1 METVNSPMDSTNQAT
16 PIKLEDLKANMPLE
30 GTVSKIELF
39 GAFIDVGTKLPGLV
53 HISKLKR
60 GQVNR
65 IQDILQEGQEVQV
78 WVEKVDINSGRLELT
93 MIRPIELA
101 WKDIKPGL
109 KRKGKV
115 VRLEKFGVFVDIGA
129 ERPGLVHVSEIS
141 SDYVSDPH
149 EKIKQ
154 GDVIDVV
161 VLDTD
166 RKKRQIRLSIKDAE
180 EVEEIFEDDEP
191 EEVPLTAMEIALRKA
206 MDGPEKSEDKNVS
219 KEIKS
224 SKELK
229 SKGAQDDLLSRTLK
243 ERVKSSTDTE

>member
-1 METVNSPMDSTNQAT
+1 MDNADQAEAL
-16 PIKLEDLKANMPLE
+16 KLDDLKPNMPLE

-65 IQDILQEGQEVQV
+65 IQNILEEGQKVQV
-78 WVEKVDINSGRLELT
+78 WVEKVDTKSGRLELT

-141 SDYVSDPH
+141 SDYVADPH

-154 GDVIDVV
+154 GDEIDVV

-166 RKKRQIRLSIKDAE
+166 RTKRQIRLSIKAAE
-180 EVEEIFEDDEP
+180 EAEEIFVDDEP
-191 EEVPLTAMEIALRKA
+191 EEIPLTAMEIALRKA
-206 MDGPEKSEDKNVS
+206 MEAPEKSVDKSIS
-219 KEIKS
+219 KEPKP

-229 SKGAQDDLLSRTLK
+229 SRGAQDELLSRTLE
-243 ERVKSSTDTE
+243 ERVKSSTDIE

>member
-1 METVNSPMDSTNQAT
+1 MENANQAT
-16 PIKLEDLKANMPLE
+16 PIKLEDLKPNMPLE

-39 GAFIDVGTKLPGLV
+39 GAFIEVGAKLPGLV
-53 HISKLKR
+53 HISKLKH

-65 IQDILQEGQEVQV
+65 IQDILQEGQQVQV
-78 WVEKVDINSGRLELT
+78 WVEKVDTNSGRLELT

-109 KRKGKV
+109 KRKGTV

-154 GDVIDVV
+154 GDEIDVV

-166 RKKRQIRLSIKDAE
+166 RKKRQIRLSIKAAE
-180 EVEEIFEDDEP
+180 EVEEIFEEDEP
-191 EEVPLTAMEIALRKA
+191 EEITLTAMEIALRKA
-206 MDGPEKSEDKNVS
+206 MEGPEKPEDKIIS
-219 KEIKS
+219 KAAKP

-229 SKGAQDDLLSRTLK
+229 VRGVQDELLSRTLK
-243 ERVKSSTDTE
+243 ERVKSSTDNE

>member
-1 METVNSPMDSTNQAT
+1 MENVNRAT
-16 PIKLEDLKANMPLE
+16 LIKLEDLKPNMPLE
-30 GTVSKIELF
+30 GIVSKIELF

-65 IQDILQEGQEVQV
+65 IQDILQEGQKVQV
-78 WVEKVDINSGRLELT
+78 WVEKVDKNSGRLELT

-109 KRKGKV
+109 KRKGIV

-141 SDYVSDPH
+141 SDYVADPH

-154 GDVIDVV
+154 GDKIDVV

-166 RKKRQIRLSIKDAE
+166 RKKRQIRLSIKAAE
-180 EVEEIFEDDEP
+180 DVEEIFEEDEP
-191 EEVPLTAMEIALRKA
+191 EEVTLTAMEIALRKA
-206 MDGPEKSEDKNVS
+206 MHAPEKSADKSPSEKV
-219 KEIKS
+219 KTR
-224 SKELK
+224 KELK
-229 SKGAQDDLLSRTLK
+229 SRGAQDEILSRTLK
-243 ERVKSSTDTE
+243 ERVKSSTDKE